1 MSRSLIQPL
10 TLKDLEKAI
19 LKKAQNRNKE
29 LNIEFYSYDIKK
41 YEFIDVNA
49 FTDYKLLLFRCP
61 KSKSTVSLK
70 INNKIN
76 QFGGNHE

>member
-19 LKKAQNRNKE
+19 LKKAQNRNEE
-29 LNIEFYSYDIKK
+29 LNIEFYSYDVKE

-76 QFGGNHE
+76 QFGGSHE

>member
-1 MSRSLIQPL
+1 MIKPILNPM
-10 TLKDLEKAI
+10 TLKNLEQAIINKAHE
-19 LKKAQNRNKE
+19 RNEE
-29 LNIEFYSYDIKK
+29 LNREFYSYKAEE

-70 INNKIN
+70 INNVN